1 MVCKIALWI
10 GLLFG
15 NQNFY
20 PMKQEVASSNVSE
33 RSTRKFFVDCSKP
46 VEDSLISPTEVE
58 AFLQQKIKCR
68 IGKKENLLK
77 VSVNG
82 NVVEVSVTGGF
93 IGKQG
98 LKWQAKRFLHMKR
111 LRSFVKVFA
120 NGEDGFEFR
129 YINDESNRQE

>member
-1 MVCKIALWI
+1 
-10 GLLFG
+10 
-15 NQNFY
+15 
-20 PMKQEVASSNVSE
+20 MKQENASCSVSG
-33 RSTRKFFVDCSKP
+33 RSTRKFFVDCTKP
-46 VEDSLISPTEVE
+46 AEDSLISPTEMQ

-77 VSVNG
+77 VSVTG

-111 LRSFVKVFA
+111 LLSFVKVFA
-120 NGEDGFEFR
+120 KGDDGFEFR
-129 YINDESNRQE
+129 YINEESNEQE